1 MPLGV
6 VSGHMPQAKVSKGG
20 SLRGQKWQ
28 ATECS
33 SFRGPGANVNVD
45 SEGMPG
51 PVAWRGPG
59 TG

>member
-6 VSGHMPQAKVSKGG
+6 VSGHMPQAKVNKGG

-33 SFRGPGANVNVD
+33 SFRGPNVNVD